1 MTQAVPAGYAE
12 VIAVAASIAK
22 DGINQCPGF
31 LLLDGLEPDPVQ
43 QDTIAPFSTDGAF
56 NGTRGVTVSAP
67 GEAWADTVSTGTS
80 CFFFF
85 YGTLSTTL
93 GGGDNYPDT
102 NPIPGATRKIPA
114 PEGGQE
120 ARGTSFSSPLVAGTV
135 ARMIQLGT
143 GGNSQNSAEVEAIRT
158 ELRNTAD
165 KRETFPN
172 EPTAAPHNPHPWVKY
187 GIAIDSADGEQE
199 GIAQAPTGP

>member
-1 MTQAVPAGYAE
+1 M
-12 VIAVAASIAK
+12 
-22 DGINQCPGF
+22 
-31 LLLDGLEPDPVQ
+31 
-43 QDTIAPFSTDGAF
+43 DTAAPFTADGAYD
-56 NGTRGVTVSAP
+56 GTRGVTVSAP
-67 GEAWADTVSTGTS
+67 GEAWADTISTGSS

-93 GGGDNYPDT
+93 TGGEITPL

-120 ARGTSFSSPLVAGTV
+120 ARGTSFAAPLVTGTV

-143 GGNSQNSAEVEAIRT
+143 GGGTQNPAEIEAIRT

-165 KRETFPN
+165 KTESFPN
-172 EPTAAPHNPHPWVKY
+172 EPIAAPHFPHPWVKY
-187 GIAIDSADGEQE
+187 GVTIDSPDGEQE